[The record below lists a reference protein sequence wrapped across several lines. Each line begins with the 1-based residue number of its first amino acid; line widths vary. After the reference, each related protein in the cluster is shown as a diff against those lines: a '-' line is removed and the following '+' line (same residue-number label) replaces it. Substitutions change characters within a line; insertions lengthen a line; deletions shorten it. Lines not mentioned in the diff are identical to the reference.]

1 MGSWKNKIRRIHE
14 EVKIEDYKIE
24 KTVKGSEF
32 EGKKYIHPL
41 LGFNSRIK

>member
-1 MGSWKNKIRRIHE
+1 MA
-14 EVKIEDYKIE
+14 EVKIEEYEIE

-41 LGFNSRIK
+41 LDLIPELNEMFKIG